1 MRVILFEELTL
12 QQAESHR
19 NSNRPWSKVRRSAD
33 AHSDAR
39 TLPAIHSISG
49 VRANSE
55 RTSYRTPRPSRVSTQ
70 NASRL
75 QRLHASRSVEWIPA
89 DRRFRP
95 LCEAESGSCR
105 E

>member
-1 MRVILFEELTL
+1 MLV
-12 QQAESHR
+12 A
-19 NSNRPWSKVRRSAD
+19 RRFAAD
-33 AHSDAR
+33 RSGAR

-49 VRANSE
+49 VRANLE
-55 RTSYRTPRPSRVSTQ
+55 CTSYRTPQPSRVSTQ

-75 QRLHASRSVEWIPA
+75 QCLQASRSVEWIPA

-105 E
+105 EARALLPFRESLLDRKSVG